1 MGEAAFQMSS
11 DATPIEPPAPAP
23 GATAPGTTAPG
34 TPAPDAT
41 ASGTTVPTI
50 LVVEDD
56 PEVRTFVTATLD
68 AHGYAHQSASTG
80 REAIALAATSA
91 PDIIL
96 LDLGLPDIDGIE
108 VVRAIRAWS
117 VVPIIV
123 VSARSED
130 ADKIGA
136 LDAGADD
143 YVCKPFSVG
152 ELLARIRATERHLAI
167 ATAARAGAPA
177 AASPSNAVAA
187 GAPGAAPFSA
197 SAAPAPAVFRD
208 GGLVIDY
215 SAGVV
220 TLDGAEVHLTPIEY
234 RLLCLLSRNVGK
246 VLTHRYILDQ
256 VWGARDDSAAAGGAG
271 RPAGQAGDLAT
282 LRVYMG
288 SLRKKI
294 ERDTAH
300 PRYIQTHVGV
310 GYRMM
315 SV

>member
-1 MGEAAFQMSS
+1 MSS
-11 DATPIEPPAPAP
+11 DATPIEPPASAASAAP
-23 GATAPGTTAPG
+23 GATAPGTTAP
-34 TPAPDAT
+34 DAT
-41 ASGTTVPTI
+41 ASGTTAPTI

-187 GAPGAAPFSA
+187 GAPGATPFSA

-256 VWGARDDSAAAGGAG
+256 VWGSHDDSAVAGASG
-271 RPAGQAGDLAT
+271 RSAGQAGDLAT

>member
-1 MGEAAFQMSS
+1 MSS
-11 DATPIEPPAPAP
+11 DATPIEPPASAAPATS
-23 GATAPGTTAPG
+23 AASA
-34 TPAPDAT
+34 
-41 ASGTTVPTI
+41 ASGAPAPTI

-56 PEVRTFVTATLD
+56 PEVRAFVAATLD

-143 YVCKPFSVG
+143 YVCKPFS
-152 ELLARIRATERHLAI
+152 
-167 ATAARAGAPA
+167 
-177 AASPSNAVAA
+177 
-187 GAPGAAPFSA
+187 A

-256 VWGARDDSAAAGGAG
+256 VWGSHDDSAVAGASG
-271 RPAGQAGDLAT
+271 RSAGQAGDLAT

>member
-1 MGEAAFQMSS
+1 LGEAAFQMSS
-11 DATPIEPPAPAP
+11 DATPIEPPAPAAP
-23 GATAPGTTAPG
+23 AMSAAPAAPGTTVS
-34 TPAPDAT
+34 T
-41 ASGTTVPTI
+41 APTI

-56 PEVRTFVTATLD
+56 PEVRTFVAATLD

-80 REAIALAATSA
+80 REAIALAATCA

-167 ATAARAGAPA
+167 ATAARAADPAGARP
-177 AASPSNAVAA
+177 ASPA
-187 GAPGAAPFSA
+187 GAPGATSFSA

-208 GGLVIDY
+208 GGLAIDY

-256 VWGARDDSAAAGGAG
+256 VWGSRDDSAPAGAGGAG

>member
-1 MGEAAFQMSS
+1 MSS
-11 DATPIEPPAPAP
+11 DATPIEPPAPA
-23 GATAPGTTAPG
+23 APAMSAAP
-34 TPAPDAT
+34 
-41 ASGTTVPTI
+41 GTTVPTI

-80 REAIALAATSA
+80 REAIALAATCA

-167 ATAARAGAPA
+167 ATAARAGT
-177 AASPSNAVAA
+177 
-187 GAPGAAPFSA
+187 
-197 SAAPAPAVFRD
+197 PAPA
-208 GGLVIDY
+208 
-215 SAGVV
+215 SAS
-220 TLDGAEVHLTPIEY
+220 P
-234 RLLCLLSRNVGK
+234 
-246 VLTHRYILDQ
+246 
-256 VWGARDDSAAAGGAG
+256 
-271 RPAGQAGDLAT
+271 
-282 LRVYMG
+282 
-288 SLRKKI
+288 
-294 ERDTAH
+294 
-300 PRYIQTHVGV
+300 
-310 GYRMM
+310 
-315 SV
+315 

>member
-1 MGEAAFQMSS
+1 S
-11 DATPIEPPAPAP
+11 
-23 GATAPGTTAPG
+23 
-34 TPAPDAT
+34 
-41 ASGTTVPTI
+41 
-50 LVVEDD
+50 
-56 PEVRTFVTATLD
+56 
-68 AHGYAHQSASTG
+68 
-80 REAIALAATSA
+80 
-91 PDIIL
+91 
-96 LDLGLPDIDGIE
+96 
-108 VVRAIRAWS
+108 
-117 VVPIIV
+117 
-123 VSARSED
+123 
-130 ADKIGA
+130 
-136 LDAGADD
+136 
-143 YVCKPFSVG
+143 
-152 ELLARIRATERHLAI
+152 
-167 ATAARAGAPA
+167 
-177 AASPSNAVAA
+177 
-187 GAPGAAPFSA
+187 FSA

-208 GGLVIDY
+208 GGLAIDY

-256 VWGARDDSAAAGGAG
+256 VWGSRDDSAPAGAGGAG

>member
-1 MGEAAFQMSS
+1 MSS
-11 DATPIEPPAPAP
+11 DATPIEPPASAASAAP
-23 GATAPGTTAPG
+23 GATAPGTTAP
-34 TPAPDAT
+34 DAT
-41 ASGTTVPTI
+41 ASGTTAPTI

-56 PEVRTFVTATLD
+56 PEVRTSVTATLD

-187 GAPGAAPFSA
+187 GAPGATPFSA

-256 VWGARDDSAAAGGAG
+256 VWGSHDDSAVAGASG
-271 RPAGQAGDLAT
+271 RSAGQAGDLAT